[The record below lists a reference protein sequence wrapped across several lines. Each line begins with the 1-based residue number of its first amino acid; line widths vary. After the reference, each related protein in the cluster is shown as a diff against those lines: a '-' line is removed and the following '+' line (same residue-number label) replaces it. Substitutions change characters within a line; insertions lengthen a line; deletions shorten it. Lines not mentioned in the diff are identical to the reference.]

1 MSSSEILFNPEVQ
14 TYARFPIHADHG
26 KGVFLYDESG
36 KEFIDLYVGHCVTIL
51 GHSPASVVKAI
62 SEQANKLIFYSNV
75 VHSSL
80 REEATAL
87 LSSLAPFEKSSVF
100 YCNSGTEANEN
111 AIKISWQVT
120 GKHHLIAFKGSFHGR
135 TLASISA
142 TDSAKMH
149 KKLATERP
157 IVHFVDANNHVE
169 IEEIF
174 KNYPIGGVILEP
186 IQSMNGMWCFQKS
199 DLEFLRTICTQNN
212 ALLIFDEVQTGVGR
226 TGTFSYSET
235 IGVYPD
241 VITMA
246 KSLASGIPIGAVIM
260 PNSISSHIKSG
271 DLGTTFG
278 GGMIAMA
285 AHKATIQEIIDQNLM
300 NHAIDLFDFAT
311 KRCEEIGIGI
321 RGKGCLI
328 GLVFSEDTKEI
339 RAELMKKGY
348 ITGSSNQANVMR
360 LMPPINTPLEI
371 FEQFFT
377 DLALIL
383 KPTID

>member
-1 MSSSEILFNPEVQ
+1 MSSNEIIFNPEVQ
-14 TYARFPIHADHG
+14 TYARFPIRADMG

-36 KEFIDLYVGHCVTIL
+36 KKYIDLYGGHCVTIL
-51 GHSPASVVKAI
+51 GHSPEPVVKAI
-62 SEQANKLIFYSNV
+62 ANQAEKLIFYSNV
-75 VHSSL
+75 VHSGL
-80 REEATAL
+80 REEAAQL
-87 LSSLAPFEKSSVF
+87 ISSLAPFEKSAVF

-111 AIKISWQVT
+111 AIKISWQIT

-149 KKLATERP
+149 KSLSYERP
-157 IVHFVDANNHVE
+157 VVHFVESGNHDE
-169 IEEIF
+169 ITALF
-174 KNYPIGGVILEP
+174 NQFPIGGVLLEP
-186 IQSMNGMWCFQKS
+186 IQSMNGMWMLPKE
-199 DLEFLRTICTQNN
+199 DLQFLRDLCTEKN

-226 TGTFSYSET
+226 TGTFSYSDG

-260 PNSISSHIKSG
+260 PESISSHLKMG

-285 AHKATIQEIIDQNLM
+285 AHKATLLEIRDGNWM
-300 NHAIDLFDFAT
+300 NHATELFAYAS
-311 KRCEEIGIGI
+311 KRCAELGIGI

-328 GLVFSEDTKEI
+328 GLVFEQDSKAI
-339 RAELMKKGY
+339 RDALFEKGY
-348 ITGSSNQANVMR
+348 ITGSSNQANVTR
-360 LMPPINTPLEI
+360 LMPPVNTPMDV
-371 FEQFFT
+371 FEHFFD
-377 DLALIL
+377 DLASIL
-383 KPTID
+383 GHS